1 MFHGLVAKPRRKDKA
16 DLSLDDKFLETLSR
30 FFDLC
35 KDERYIEPALMYVAV
50 TASTVTAAVDISG
63 FKGSIQHQDY
73 LHWPRRNTF
82 LGLDRVC

>member
-35 KDERYIEPALMYVAV
+35 KDERYIEPALM
-50 TASTVTAAVDISG
+50 
-63 FKGSIQHQDY
+63 
-73 LHWPRRNTF
+73 
-82 LGLDRVC
+82 